1 MISLAFFSIPGL
13 LVLVALLL
21 FLLPAAWVKRGAGG
35 LAHKLGRMVGGA
47 GGAGWGARRPQ
58 DRPPVLEYSA
68 AALEEKYK
76 KILGLAG
83 NITPE
88 DLKRR
93 WRELSRQY
101 HPDQVHHLG
110 PKLRAVAERE
120 MKDINAAYEYLRK
133 KYGV

>member
-1 MISLAFFSIPGL
+1 MISIALVSVPAVLLL
-13 LVLVALLL
+13 LVVLLL
-21 FLLPAAWVKRGAGG
+21 ILPSFMVKRGMGG
-35 LAHKLGRMVGGA
+35 LARKLGRMVGGA
-47 GGAGWGARRPQ
+47 GGRSARRRQEQYRAPAL
-58 DRPPVLEYSA
+58 DTSA
-68 AALEEKYK
+68 ASLEEKYK
-76 KILGLAG
+76 KILGLSG

-88 DLKRR
+88 DIKRR